1 MNRDFTLHLQDPW
14 LRRIK
19 QMECEVREQRL
30 HKFNTQAD
38 RLLHSE
44 SQLMSPEAAQWF
56 YIQC

>member
-1 MNRDFTLHLQDPW
+1 MNRDFTLHLQDLW

-38 RLLHSE
+38 RLLHS
-44 SQLMSPEAAQWF
+44 SLN
-56 YIQC
+56 